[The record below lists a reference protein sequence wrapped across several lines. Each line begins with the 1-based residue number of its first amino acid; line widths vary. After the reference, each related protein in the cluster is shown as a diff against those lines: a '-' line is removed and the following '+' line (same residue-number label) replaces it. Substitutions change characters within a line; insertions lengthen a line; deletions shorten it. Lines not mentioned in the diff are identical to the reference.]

1 VNFLFEAFAWTISFF
16 YDVTKS
22 YGLAIVLLTIAV
34 RVVLFP
40 LTAKQA
46 KSMQAMQRV
55 QPELKRL
62 QTKYKNDRQKL
73 NEEMMK
79 FYRENNINPLAGC
92 LPLLLQMPLFI
103 VLYNVIAGLTK
114 VALVGALLTGGTV
127 DGGRLEG
134 ERVRFTEISFSSV
147 DDDSVANGRVVDAK
161 VSARVVDGDGD
172 VIGKLGSARVV
183 NGRVVGPESAAVQI
197 LPIDGGSAI
206 GTITGI
212 EVADDPEDDGAPR
225 VEGRPKYLDEA
236 SDLFVALR
244 GAGGEMVSW
253 GIDLSNSA
261 AGASSEGFGTALP
274 YFVLVAIVIATGYY
288 QQRQMTARNPQAAQN
303 PQAQMMGKIFP
314 IVFGLISYSIQ
325 AGVVVYFA
333 VSNLWQIGQQ
343 SLIFRNQA
351 MTGAAE
357 GGAAVVDTTAKE
369 KPAKSP
375 ANPAKSPGKNRP
387 TPKRDQ
393 RSRKKGGK

>member
-1 VNFLFEAFAWTISFF
+1 
-16 YDVTKS
+16 
-22 YGLAIVLLTIAV
+22 
-34 RVVLFP
+34 
-40 LTAKQA
+40 
-46 KSMQAMQRV
+46 
-55 QPELKRL
+55 
-62 QTKYKNDRQKL
+62 
-73 NEEMMK
+73 MK

-127 DGGRLEG
+127 NGARLEG
-134 ERVRFTEISFSSV
+134 ERVRFTEISFSNV
-147 DDDSVANGRVVDAK
+147 DHDSVSNGRVVDAK
-161 VSARVVDGDGD
+161 VSARVVDADGD

-183 NGRVVGPESAAVQI
+183 NGRLVGPESAAVQI
-197 LPIDGGSAI
+197 VPVDGGSPI

-212 EVADDPEDDGAPR
+212 EVVDDPEASGAPR

-236 SDLFVALR
+236 SDLSKALR

-274 YFVLVAIVIATGYY
+274 YFALVAIVIATGYY

-314 IVFGLISYSIQ
+314 LVFGLISYSIQ

-343 SLIFRNQA
+343 SLIFRNPA
-351 MTGAAE
+351 MAPAA
-357 GGAAVVDTTAKE
+357 GGGGDAAPVVETTAKE
-369 KPAKSP
+369 KPAASR
-375 ANPAKSPGKNRP
+375 AKNRP